1 MIITKTTADV
11 KMQWVGKFVHQTE
24 AASAE
29 EPGHLTL
36 VMTDNWVV
44 TNVKKSFSHLK

>member
-1 MIITKTTADV
+1 MIITKPTANV

-29 EPGHLTL
+29 EPSPLTL
-36 VMTDNWVV
+36 VVTDNWVV
-44 TNVKKSFSHLK
+44 TDVKKSFSQLK